1 MLDFVQL
8 PMRLYAMDAWVKDTA
23 VLVDEDGLR
32 TTLRAAADAGSATVL
47 AEEFYVFAN
56 GAVTG
61 VLLLAQS
68 HLSIHTWPELLMA
81 NVDLLSYG
89 VTREQVVSEVAAAV
103 GLDEGEAGVL
113 DVLGVVARFEPVAVR
128 TISRL
133 TDLPIPISAAV
144 CNELRRRDVV
154 SRRRPVRLTPA
165 GRELFAD
172 AGAPGAIDSVC
183 ATCGGRGIVVD
194 ASLEGVAREL
204 AVIADACPSPRFEI
218 DQTHCTVDTKLRRVL
233 ALHESRALVGKRV
246 LLLGDDDITSV
257 AIKFVR
263 EALVGAPFDV
273 EVVAHDLRDPLPARL
288 HGSADTV
295 FTDPPYT
302 VEGAALFL
310 SRAAEAVG
318 TRNGRRVF
326 LAFGGRRPEDV
337 LRVQRAIVDAGM
349 TVRRLIRNF
358 NEYRGAG
365 ALGGTSHLYE
375 LVTTSLVRSLV
386 SGRYDGALYTG
397 DRHGTAPSQRPSPG
411 RKRVRGRGSRR

>member
-1 MLDFVQL
+1 MCPARPPL
-8 PMRLYAMDAWVKDTA
+8 
-23 VLVDEDGLR
+23 
-32 TTLRAAADAGSATVL
+32 
-47 AEEFYVFAN
+47 
-56 GAVTG
+56 
-61 VLLLAQS
+61 
-68 HLSIHTWPELLMA
+68 
-81 NVDLLSYG
+81 
-89 VTREQVVSEVAAAV
+89 TREQVVSEVAAAV

-154 SRRRPVRLTPA
+154 SRRRPVRLTPV
-165 GRELFAD
+165 GRALFAD

-183 ATCGGRGIVVD
+183 AACGGRGIVVD

-257 AIKFVR
+257 AIKLVTQELGRAHAITSLAVVDVDPGVVSFVR

-273 EVVAHDLRDPLPARL
+273 EVVAHDLRDPLPARW

-318 TRNGRRVF
+318 GRNGRRVF
-326 LAFGGRRPEDV
+326 LAFGGRRPDDV
-337 LRVQRAIVDAGM
+337 LRVQRAIVDSGM

-397 DRHGTAPSQRPSPG
+397 ERRGTAPSQRRSPG
-411 RKRVRGRGSRR
+411 RKRARGRGSRR